1 MVFIKNTNMGPC
13 RGLDRMKVLGSHLG
27 FQLYRYRQLKVVGML
42 FLIFCATNA
51 IFILFFSLKRLVFL
65 HSKVLSSLQ
74 SDFYSSL
81 GKYPVYCAVYQ
92 WEG

>member
-1 MVFIKNTNMGPC
+1 
-13 RGLDRMKVLGSHLG
+13 MKVLGSHSG
-27 FQLYRYRQLKVVGML
+27 FQLYRYRQLKVVEML

-51 IFILFFSLKRLVFL
+51 IFIFFSLKRLVLL
-65 HSKVLSSLQ
+65 HCKVLSSLQ

-81 GKYPVYCAVYQ
+81 GKCPVYCAVYQ